1 MRDLRTLREGWD
13 EVEREE
19 YRLAN
24 DLTIEESVRIY
35 LSLCNAL
42 GPLLK
47 ETEDLFRR
55 EREDY
60 LIELQMRLRRLE
72 DWLHQEHEI
81 TGGPV

>member
-13 EVEREE
+13 EIEREK
-19 YRLAN
+19 YRLA
-24 DLTIEESVRIY
+24 DDHSIEQSVRIY
-35 LSLCNAL
+35 LSLCNAM

-60 LIELQMRLRRLE
+60 LVELQMRLRLLE
-72 DWLHQEHEI
+72 DWLQQQHGI

>member
-1 MRDLRTLREGWD
+1 MRDLRTLREGWA
-13 EVEREE
+13 EIEREE

-24 DLTIEESVRIY
+24 DLTIEQSARLF
-35 LSLCNAL
+35 LSLFNSL

-55 EREDY
+55 EREEY
-60 LIELQMRLRRLE
+60 LVELQTRLRLLE
-72 DWLHQEHEI
+72 DWLQEQHGG